1 MSLENKIT
9 KNDRLV
15 LIALSLLSLWP
26 LVAYRRLFKKLFW
39 FGDELDLLSQVDR
52 QGIWNWLWTP
62 FAENFV
68 PLWKIIWITLVQ
80 LVNGSYWHLIEVV
93 WLTHAFTAFIF
104 GFLLLRVGVPKF
116 GAYFGAICFGFA
128 WTNIESLGWM
138 VQSSA
143 IWSLTFLLLAFLSA
157 TYISENNQFKIRV
170 FTLIFLS
177 ASAFCFARGVLAG
190 PVVAMFLLSFGYL
203 SGDYKKHL
211 TSAILSVIPAILV
224 LILISTLAGG
234 NHQHLS
240 DVGGEKIY
248 KMFEYGSHVFL
259 LNPLSQLLG
268 FEGDGRDDLVWL
280 GAIKI
285 IILATS
291 FYWALKCKQNQILT
305 AALSAFLILDLGNAT
320 LLGLGRFHEGLPA
333 ATGWRYQYTSLIAT
347 LPFYATFFGA
357 LCGAMVS
364 RFRIGV
370 VLTWI
375 LLSSIS
381 YMVTYQ
387 WGARMQHW
395 SEWRGREGRQALLK
409 LNPAHRNWLGVPPNV
424 SFDRALE
431 LVKIYKLR

>member
-1 MSLENKIT
+1 MLLENKIT
-9 KNDRLV
+9 KNDRLI

-52 QGIWNWLWTP
+52 QGIGSWLWTP

-93 WLTHAFTAFIF
+93 WITHALTAFIF
-104 GFLLLRVGVPKF
+104 GFLLLRVGVPKL
-116 GAYFGAICFGFA
+116 GAYFGVICFGFA

-157 TYISENNQFKIRV
+157 TYISEGNQFKIRV
-170 FTLIFLS
+170 ITLILLS
-177 ASAFCFARGVLAG
+177 ASALCFARGVLAG
-190 PVVAMFLLSFGYL
+190 PVVAMFLLTFGFLCGSYRKYL
-203 SGDYKKHL
+203 VS
-211 TSAILSVIPAILV
+211 SILSVVPAIFV
-224 LILISTLAGG
+224 LILISALAGG
-234 NHQHLS
+234 NHQHLGE
-240 DVGGEKIY
+240 VGSEKIY

-268 FEGDGRDDLVWL
+268 FEGDGRAQLLWL
-280 GAIKI
+280 GFIKI
-285 IILATS
+285 IIIATS
-291 FYWALKCKQNQILT
+291 FYWALKCTQNKILT

-357 LCGAMVS
+357 LCDVVVS
-364 RFRIGV
+364 RFRIGI
-370 VLTWI
+370 LLAWI
-375 LLSSIS
+375 LLSLTAW
-381 YMVTYQ
+381 MVTYQ

-424 SFDRALE
+424 PFDRALE
-431 LVKIYKLR
+431 VVKRFGLK